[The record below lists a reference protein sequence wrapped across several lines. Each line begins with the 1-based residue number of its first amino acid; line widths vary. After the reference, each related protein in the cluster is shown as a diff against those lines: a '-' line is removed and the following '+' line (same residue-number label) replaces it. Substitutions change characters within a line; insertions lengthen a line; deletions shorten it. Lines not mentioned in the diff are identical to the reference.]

1 MYCRG
6 TGNNK
11 PDTNKLIR
19 EQQAGV
25 EQQGY
30 KTEQQE
36 QILKAGIKNMKHWAG
51 GINDWAGGIKDWNGG
66 MHWAAGIKD
75 RAANIKNRTAGL
87 MLKWTYLISDH
98 LFWYCREEGE
108 LWIWILIRN
117 DIAKQFINSCP
128 CETL

>member
-36 QILKAGIKNMKHWAG
+36 QILKAGINNMKHWAG
-51 GINDWAGGIKDWNGG
+51 GIKDWN
-66 MHWAAGIKD
+66 
-75 RAANIKNRTAGL
+75 
-87 MLKWTYLISDH
+87 
-98 LFWYCREEGE
+98 
-108 LWIWILIRN
+108 
-117 DIAKQFINSCP
+117 
-128 CETL
+128 

>member
-51 GINDWAGGIKDWNGG
+51 VIKDWNGG

-75 RAANIKNRTAGL
+75 RAANIKLGLSCAKLSTA
-87 MLKWTYLISDH
+87 
-98 LFWYCREEGE
+98 
-108 LWIWILIRN
+108 
-117 DIAKQFINSCP
+117 
-128 CETL
+128 